1 MKSHSIT
8 SGLNEKQL
16 TAVTYDAG
24 SILVVAGAGSG
35 KTKVLTT
42 RIAWLIESK
51 NIKPEEILAVT
62 FTNKAAKEMND
73 RVAHLLEM
81 NTKHMWIGT
90 FHSVALRMLNKNLF
104 EAGLSSK
111 FQILDNNEQIG
122 VIKRML
128 KNHNFDEK
136 LYPPKD
142 VQRFI
147 NNHKEQGIRAKN
159 LTPDTI
165 RAQHMTDLYVSY
177 ETFCHKESLLDFTEL
192 LLRAYELLQ
201 NYPAIL
207 EKYRKQFKNILIDEF
222 QDTNNIQY
230 KWLYLLAY
238 KNIDLFAVGDDDQSI
253 YSFRGALVSNMRLL
267 LKDFNIKE
275 PICLEQNYRSTS
287 VILKAANAVIHNNDD
302 RIGKHLWTDKK
313 AGEHIKFYEAYTEEE
328 EANFVCDEIV
338 NLKDEGVSLS
348 DIAILYRSNAQSR
361 NFEQA
366 FYNRSIA
373 YIVYGGLRFFDRQ
386 EIKIIL
392 AYLKLIVN
400 NNDND
405 SFIKV
410 VNYPPRGIG
419 VKTIELIEEFATN
432 NSMSLYEASFHMT
445 GTKKSIQS
453 LQQFIKMIDD
463 IKNDIKQLSL
473 SNLINYV
480 IEKIKLREYY
490 LEDTKTGQDR
500 IDNLNELI
508 NAVENYREKY
518 QSLYEEYSDGFM
530 ILSNFLTE
538 VALDSADTN
547 TDMNSAVQLMTV
559 HAAKGLEFK
568 YVFLVGM
575 EDGLFPHNNS
585 IDDITKLQEERR
597 LMYVAITR
605 AKDMLYILRSCSRM
619 IWGKRQECVL
629 SRFLTEIPND
639 IINNISGIS
648 AIGYNNLLNNT
659 NEKIANFVDD
669 NSCNLDLIKH
679 IDMHHRNTIN
689 SQNKIS
695 RVQIINS
702 DDVKTVFKI
711 GDLVTHLKFGRGKI
725 LSLHVDSKKTTA
737 EIFFIGL
744 GKKRLD
750 LNIAKIEKCK

>member
-287 VILKAANAVIHNNDD
+287 VILKAANAIIHNNDD

-480 IEKIKLREYY
+480 IEKIRYEDYIKDDSSRDEY
-490 LEDTKTGQDR
+490 EAR
-500 IDNLNELI
+500 IENLKELK
-508 NAVENYREKY
+508 NAGEASKIQLAGVPLKK
-518 QSLYEEYSDGFM
+518 
-530 ILSNFLTE
+530 
-538 VALDSADTN
+538 
-547 TDMNSAVQLMTV
+547 NSETQ
-559 HAAKGLEFK
+559 
-568 YVFLVGM
+568 
-575 EDGLFPHNNS
+575 
-585 IDDITKLQEERR
+585 
-597 LMYVAITR
+597 
-605 AKDMLYILRSCSRM
+605 
-619 IWGKRQECVL
+619 
-629 SRFLTEIPND
+629 
-639 IINNISGIS
+639 NISI
-648 AIGYNNLLNNT
+648 IGT
-659 NEKIANFVDD
+659 TGV
-669 NSCNLDLIKH
+669 
-679 IDMHHRNTIN
+679 
-689 SQNKIS
+689 
-695 RVQIINS
+695 
-702 DDVKTVFKI
+702 
-711 GDLVTHLKFGRGKI
+711 G
-725 LSLHVDSKKTTA
+725 KTTA
-737 EIFFIGL
+737 MIELMQQTRDNGQKAVVYDKKGCFVQQFYRPGKDIILNPLDARSPAWNIWADCKDGADFETMAQALIPEHQSNSDPFWTSAARTIFAAVCQQL
-744 GKKRLD
+744 KKRKLCTMRALLEPIFTD
-750 LNIAKIEKCK
+750 PESAASLSELLKGTIAGVMPKSCVLIN